1 MYLKR
6 IAIINYK
13 SCRDLV
19 LEFNEN
25 LPNTFIGRT
34 DAGKSTILKAVG
46 LLMDEKS
53 FPNLILEGHETSDI
67 STTPIADERYKKI
80 LEELKLPLFEPGAEG
95 SIIIVAIFSKQDG
108 DFEGEFDDIA
118 SNHLKWSIESYSADE
133 VPIIRQFN
141 SQYPSGRYLLCTK
154 EDETD
159 KKELWKQNQI
169 VLDDLVKKLNITKDD
184 LTNDNKTGR
193 FKNIEKFRAIY
204 NRLKTSAQWSN
215 YDEFGKKDRKF
226 FPIYRYIDWREITLK
241 SVEDLARDTMS
252 TVIEEYG
259 TKLKQEADRLGK
271 EATDKVNSELEKK
284 IAKILSGLPSIT
296 AIKAKVFFRSDE
308 TISEISVEKGT
319 SDGSVRLESQG
330 DGVKKQIGFA
340 FMRLGALESIAEE
353 VKAKRFLWG
362 FDEPEAHLYPPEK
375 RDFYE
380 TIKQLSNGVF
390 QTFISTHSTVFVDK
404 SQIETIRKVQLV
416 DKYTMVT
423 MCSSV
428 SDVHNSLGIRNSDF
442 LFYDTFIAGEGDSD
456 KILIPYFYKL
466 YFDRTFEDDSIQFV
480 SLGGGHRRT
489 ENKKLFEQMLKDF
502 HDPNDCIYYVLDR
515 DTNASGGN
523 IYLVGTYDIED
534 SLDDKFWIKLV
545 KNKCGVDLTQ
555 QDLKDIRNQ
564 LTANSDEK
572 FHKLLRDKVASDSN
586 KKDFLPSKIDCAKYI
601 TEYISNKDDIPGDI
615 VSLFN
620 DLSKNKKI

>member
-1 MYLKR
+1 MYLKK
-6 IAIINYK
+6 IAIINYR

-19 LEFNEN
+19 LEFNDN

-46 LLMDEKS
+46 LLMDEKCI
-53 FPNLILEGHETSDI
+53 PNMLQEGHETSDI
-67 STTPIADERYKKI
+67 STTPITDERYKKI
-80 LEELKLPLFEPGAEG
+80 FEELKLPLFDSGTEK
-95 SIIIVAIFSKQDG
+95 SIIVIAIFSKQDS
-108 DFEGEFDDIA
+108 DFEGEFDNVA
-118 SNHLKWSIESYSADE
+118 SNHLKWSIESYSAEE
-133 VPIIRQFN
+133 VPILRQFN
-141 SQYPSGRYLLCTK
+141 NQYPNGRYLLCAK

-159 KKELWKQNQI
+159 KKELWKQNQT
-169 VLDDLVKKLNITKDD
+169 VLDTLVKKLNITNDD
-184 LTNDNKTGR
+184 ITNDNKTGR

-241 SVEDLARDTMS
+241 SVEDMARDTMS

-259 TKLKQEADRLGK
+259 TKLKEEAERLGK

-284 IAKILSGLPSIT
+284 ITKILSGLPSVT
-296 AIKAKVFFRSDE
+296 AIKAKVFFKSDE
-308 TISEISVEKGT
+308 TISEISVEKDT

-340 FMRLGALESIAEE
+340 FMRLAALEGITEE
-353 VKAKRFLWG
+353 IKAKKFLWG

-404 SQIETIRKVQLV
+404 SQIETIRKVQL
-416 DKYTMVT
+416 DNKYTTVS

-428 SDVHNSLGIRNSDF
+428 TDVHDSLGIRNSDF

-456 KILIPYFYKL
+456 EILIPYFYKL
-466 YFDRTFEDDSIQFV
+466 YFDHTFEDDSIQFV
-480 SLGGGHRRT
+480 SLGGGQRWT
-489 ENKKLFEQMLKDF
+489 ENKKLFEQMMKDF
-502 HDPNDCIYYVLDR
+502 KDPNDCVYYILDK
-515 DTNASGGN
+515 DTNASGSN
-523 IYLVGTYDIED
+523 VYLVGTYDIED
-534 SLDDKFWIKLV
+534 SVDDKYWIKLV
-545 KNKCGVDLTQ
+545 KDRCGVDLNQ
-555 QDLKDIRNQ
+555 QDLKDIRSK
-564 LTANSDEK
+564 LTADSDKK
-572 FHKLLRDKVASDSN
+572 FHKLLCDKVAITEGKTS
-586 KKDFLPSKIDCAKYI
+586 FLPTKTDCAKYM
-601 TEYISNKDDIPGDI
+601 TAYILDKKDIPNDI
-615 VSLFN
+615 VKLFEAI
-620 DLSKNKKI
+620 KNNGK